1 MKIPRSTFYYKKRKR
16 IKPTDEALL
25 ELIRQILE
33 EFVRYGYRRVTAVLH
48 RDGFP
53 VNHKRVYRVMGE
65 NRLVCRRRKKFKV
78 YTTDSN
84 HPYPIHPNLV
94 KDLVIIRLNQ
104 VWVADLTYIRIA
116 AGFVYLAVILDACS
130 RKAIGY
136 AISERIDKELALAAL
151 KMALENRKPPAGCI
165 HHSDRGVQYASHE
178 YVDLLRQHGL
188 RISMSRKGNP
198 YDNATA
204 ESFMKTLKNEEVDLS
219 DYQTFQDVVDNVF
232 PFIGDVYNHKRLHS
246 SLGYMP
252 PVEFEENFEKKA
264 G

>member
-25 ELIRQILE
+25 KLIRQILE
-33 EFVRYGYRRVTAVLH
+33 EFVRYGYRRVTKALQ
-48 RDGFP
+48 RDDLKI
-53 VNHKRVYRVMGE
+53 NHKRVYRVMRA
-65 NRLVCRRRKKFKV
+65 NRLVCRRKKKFKV

-94 KDLVIIRLNQ
+94 KDLVIVRLNQ
-104 VWVADLTYIRIA
+104 AWVADLTYIRIA

-136 AISERIDKELALAAL
+136 ALSERIDKELALAAL
-151 KMALENRKPPAGCI
+151 RMALEGRRPPPGCI

-178 YVDLLRQHGL
+178 YVDLLREHKL
-188 RISMSRKGNP
+188 KISMSAKGNP
-198 YDNATA
+198 YDNAMA
-204 ESFMKTLKNEEVDLS
+204 ESFMKTLKHEEVDLS
-219 DYQTFQDVVDNVF
+219 DYRTIQDVADNVF
-232 PFIGDVYNHKRLHS
+232 RFMEDVYNQKRLHS
-246 SLGYMP
+246 SIGYMP
-252 PVEFEENFEKKA
+252 PIEFELRLKKKV

>member
-1 MKIPRSTFYYKKRKR
+1 MKMPRSTFYYKKRKR
-16 IKPTDEALL
+16 AAPTDEALL
-25 ELIRQILE
+25 ALIRHILE
-33 EFVRYGYRRVTAVLH
+33 EFVRYGYRRVTVVLH
-48 RDGFP
+48 RNGFP
-53 VNHKRVYRVMGE
+53 VNHKRVYRVMRE
-65 NRLVCRRRKKFKV
+65 HRLVCLRRKKFKV

-94 KDLVIIRLNQ
+94 RDLVIVRLNQ
-104 VWVADLTYIRIA
+104 VWIADITYIRIA
-116 AGFVYLAVILDACS
+116 TGFVYLAVILDLCS

-136 AISERIDKELALAAL
+136 ALSERIDKELALAAL
-151 KMALENRKPPAGCI
+151 RMALENRRPPAGCI

-178 YVDLLRQHGL
+178 YVDLLRAHGL
-188 RISMSRKGNP
+188 RISMSRKGNV

-219 DYQTFQDVVDNVF
+219 DYQTFQDVVANIF

-246 SLGYMP
+246 SLGYMT
-252 PVEFEENFEKKA
+252 PVEFEATFEKKA